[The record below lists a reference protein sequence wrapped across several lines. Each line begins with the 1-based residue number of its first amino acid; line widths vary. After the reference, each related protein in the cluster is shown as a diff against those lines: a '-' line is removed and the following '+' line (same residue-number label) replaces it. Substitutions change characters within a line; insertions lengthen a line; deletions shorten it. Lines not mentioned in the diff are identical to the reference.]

1 VGTTAGLTQLGSS
14 AIAPALVDW
23 FDNPEAN
30 SWLTLDNRLPCAI
43 AASPAWALGSPDL
56 AVGMT
61 LPALRRTTVP
71 IDPGKGVQLS
81 VLDTAQRTA
90 PANYLEVTGYDLFG
104 PPINPPPGGPTVK
117 IHKRTCPYL
126 LHDAGAAPSDLLYPP
141 ESWMPAA
148 FTLQLGP
155 GGGGGRGV
163 YWVGNQPDTANGLAL
178 SQQLAYV
185 PADTANMALTFT
197 LLQTSSVSGGGGAS
211 GNGFCVCLLGDL
223 YSQPAGTN
231 LNSAIGDQLIFGPSD
246 FVGSTVTIP
255 GLGMQGFGA
264 GLGSLTPSTDTYNV
278 EAVAWL
284 GVPPQ

>member
-1 VGTTAGLTQLGSS
+1 
-14 AIAPALVDW
+14 
-23 FDNPEAN
+23 
-30 SWLTLDNRLPCAI
+30 
-43 AASPAWALGSPDL
+43 
-56 AVGMT
+56 
-61 LPALRRTTVP
+61 
-71 IDPGKGVQLS
+71 
-81 VLDTAQRTA
+81 
-90 PANYLEVTGYDLFG
+90 
-104 PPINPPPGGPTVK
+104 
-117 IHKRTCPYL
+117 
-126 LHDAGAAPSDLLYPP
+126 
-141 ESWMPAA
+141 MPAA

-185 PADTANMALTFT
+185 PADTAIMALTFT
-197 LLQTSSVSGGGGAS
+197 LLQTSSVSGGGAS